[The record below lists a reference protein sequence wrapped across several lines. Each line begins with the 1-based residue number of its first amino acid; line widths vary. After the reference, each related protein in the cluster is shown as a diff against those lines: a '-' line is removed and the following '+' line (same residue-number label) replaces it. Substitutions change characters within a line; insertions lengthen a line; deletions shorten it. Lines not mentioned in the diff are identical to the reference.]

1 MKRVMMFV
9 CSLLLAFSL
18 AACGTNGN
26 DRQSPASRDPSSPVE
41 TQSGGQ
47 TDDPSPSVPTQAGND
62 GQVDTGRRI
71 RIIAAQREEI
81 VFRLNDSPAAN
92 AFYQQLPL
100 SVSVEDYAGSEKI
113 FYPPENLG
121 TNDTPMAQGPAGTL
135 AYYAPWGN
143 VAIFYGEC
151 GGASGLYE
159 LGEVVSGAAAIAPSP
174 GEVLGAGDITVPF
187 SVS

>member
-1 MKRVMMFV
+1 M
-9 CSLLLAFSL
+9 
-18 AACGTNGN
+18 
-26 DRQSPASRDPSSPVE
+26 
-41 TQSGGQ
+41 
-47 TDDPSPSVPTQAGND
+47 
-62 GQVDTGRRI
+62 VDTGRRI

-159 LGEVVSGAAAIAPSP
+159 LGEVVCGLAWRNPNRSGLRALLFISAGKGRKRLDAP
-174 GEVLGAGDITVPF
+174 GAF
-187 SVS
+187 SRGGAWGRRYNRPLFCELRP